1 MKIFKAIKPGF
12 VNGSRVRVGGEF
24 TAPDDFKASWAVPA
38 NEYEDPEEKVTLA
51 DRSVAEIL
59 ASVENLSD
67 KEVQALLDAEVSG
80 RGRKSLVAKLQ
91 DEIANRVTNPAA
103 DPLLN

>member
-1 MKIFKAIKPGF
+1 MRIFKATKVAF
-12 VNGSRVRVGGEF
+12 VNGARVRVGEEF
-24 TAPDDFKASWAVPA
+24 TAADDFKASWAVPA
-38 NEYEDPEEKVTLA
+38 EQYVDASEKPNQG

-59 ASVENLSD
+59 ASVSELSD
-67 KEVQALLDAEVSG
+67 KELQAVLDAEVSG

-91 DEIANRVTNPAA
+91 DEIANRITNPVT